1 LFAQPAQLGLRAL
14 CGDDGRGHPE
24 RCPRPSSPLPQAV
37 GRHPEMG
44 GGLIE
49 RLAGAR
55 HVGEHLAF
63 ELLGVGG
70 FGLWHGVGFLFGF
83 AALPVHQTGVT
94 SGTPEVWSTCWAN
107 FRDSVSLACCC
118 GESPPV
124 VPSKPRSGI
133 SPKFF
138 GSSSDV
144 PIGRGGSADCWTG
157 CSALAMPTPT
167 ATLARLPWARG
178 VRVRA

>member
-1 LFAQPAQLGLRAL
+1 LTARLQLAVLFAQPAQLGLRAL

-94 SGTPEVWSTCWAN
+94 SGAARQESAPRVAKLPSA
-107 FRDSVSLACCC
+107 SLAAALFGDAGEAAPSLV
-118 GESPPV
+118 GESTYMRKGANPPTEKGEEMCFGVLV
-124 VPSKPRSGI
+124 VR
-133 SPKFF
+133 
-138 GSSSDV
+138 
-144 PIGRGGSADCWTG
+144 
-157 CSALAMPTPT
+157 
-167 ATLARLPWARG
+167 
-178 VRVRA
+178 RVILF